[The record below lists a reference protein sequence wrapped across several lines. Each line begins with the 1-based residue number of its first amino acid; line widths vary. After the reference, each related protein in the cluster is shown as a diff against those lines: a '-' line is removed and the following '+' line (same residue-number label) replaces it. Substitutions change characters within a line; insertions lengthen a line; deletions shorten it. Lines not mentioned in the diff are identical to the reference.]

1 MEKNEDIEE
10 TQTISPL
17 DLDEENEN
25 KEKKPSKKTV
35 IIASAIAAIVVLA
48 GVGGYAYASNS
59 AYGSY
64 ASRVESAKEADS
76 KLVKK
81 IAEAQS
87 LVKATKESDVL
98 DKAVLDSLS
107 KSLKVGESRKGVP
120 TSSHAA
126 KWNLWS
132 VSKANASVSNDM
144 TEANDSINAIGK
156 AMRGVEAS
164 KTAKQVKDAKDALD
178 KTVESSESLY
188 KDSEGKVQ
196 DDKTRESLK
205 TAIDNAKK
213 TSGDKKADVKSL
225 TAANDTLSKAVKAV
239 NDSKNA
245 KAQADAQKQAQ
256 EQAQQAQAQS
266 VGTPSGGYSSYAYP
280 NVGGS
285 YSGRTNQS
293 APSYSNTG
301 SPSGGSTS
309 SGTSNGGTWDWK
321 NAKDSMGGGFR
332 PITKDNIN
340 ADGSVTLGGDSHGN
354 TW

>member
-1 MEKNEDIEE
+1 MAEEEKTPDVSEKSGKKR
-10 TQTISPL
+10 TI
-17 DLDEENEN
+17 
-25 KEKKPSKKTV
+25 
-35 IIASAIAAIVVLA
+35 IIATVAAVVVFA
-48 GVGGYAYASNS
+48 GVGGYAYASNV
-59 AYGSY
+59 AYDSY
-64 ASRVESAKEADS
+64 ASRVESAKESDS

-87 LVKATKESDVL
+87 LVKATKETDVL
-98 DKAVLDSLS
+98 DKTTLTSLNE
-107 KSLKVGESRKGVP
+107 SLKVGESRKGVP
-120 TSSHAA
+120 ASSHAV

-132 VSKANASVSNDM
+132 VSKAKTIVSNDM

-164 KTAKQVKDAKDALD
+164 KTAKQVKDAKAALD
-178 KTVESSESLY
+178 KTITDAENLY

-196 DDKTRESLK
+196 DNKTRESLK
-205 TAIDNAKK
+205 TAIDNTKK

-225 TAANDTLSKAVKAV
+225 TAANDTLSKAVKSV

-256 EQAQQAQAQS
+256 EQAQQAQAQAQS
-266 VGTPSGGYSSYAYP
+266 VGTPSGGYSGYAYP

-285 YSGRTNQS
+285 YSGGTSQS

-301 SPSGGSTS
+301 SPSGGSVS
-309 SGTSNGGTWDWK
+309 GGTSNGGTWDWK
-321 NAKDSMGGGFR
+321 NAKDSVGGGFS

-340 ADGSVTLGGDSHGN
+340 PDGSATGGGDSHGN
-354 TW
+354 MW

>member
-1 MEKNEDIEE
+1 MGKDQDAEDKGNGRKAIGK
-10 TQTISPL
+10 TIAII
-17 DLDEENEN
+17 
-25 KEKKPSKKTV
+25 TAITAAV
-35 IIASAIAAIVVLA
+35 ILA

-59 AYGSY
+59 AYDSY
-64 ASRVESAKEADS
+64 ASRVESAKESDS

-98 DKAVLDSLS
+98 DKTVLDSLS
-107 KSLKVGESRKGVP
+107 KSVKTGETRKGIPDVGNV
-120 TSSHAA
+120 A

-132 VSKANASVSNDM
+132 ISKAKTIISNDM
-144 TEANDSINAIGK
+144 TEADDSINAIGK
-156 AMRGVEAS
+156 AMGKVEAS
-164 KTAKQVKDAKDALD
+164 KTAKQVKDAKAALD
-178 KTVESSESLY
+178 KTITDAENLY

-196 DDKTRESLK
+196 DNKTRESLK

-225 TAANDTLSKAVKAV
+225 TAANDTLSKAVKSV

-256 EQAQQAQAQS
+256 EQAQQAQAQAQS
-266 VGTPSGGYSSYAYP
+266 VGTPSGGYSGYAYP

-285 YSGRTNQS
+285 YSGGTSQS

-301 SPSGGSTS
+301 SPSGGSVS
-309 SGTSNGGTWDWK
+309 GGTSNGGTWDWK
-321 NAKDSMGGGFR
+321 NAKDSVGGGFS

-340 ADGSVTLGGDSHGN
+340 PDGSATGGGDSHGN
-354 TW
+354 MW

>member
-1 MEKNEDIEE
+1 MGKDQDAGDKGNGRKAIGK
-10 TQTISPL
+10 TIAI
-17 DLDEENEN
+17 
-25 KEKKPSKKTV
+25 TAAV
-35 IIASAIAAIVVLA
+35 ILA

-59 AYGSY
+59 AYDSY
-64 ASRVESAKEADS
+64 ESRVESDKESDS

-98 DKAVLDSLS
+98 DKAVLDSLN

-132 VSKANASVSNDM
+132 VSKAKTIVSNDM
-144 TEANDSINAIGK
+144 TEADDSINAIGK
-156 AMRGVEAS
+156 AMGKVEAS

-178 KTVESSESLY
+178 KTITDAENLY

-196 DDKTRESLK
+196 DNKTRESLK

-213 TSGDKKADVKSL
+213 TSSDKKADVKSL

-256 EQAQQAQAQS
+256 EQAQQAQAQAQS
-266 VGTPSGGYSSYAYP
+266 VGTPSGGYSGYAYP

-285 YSGRTNQS
+285 YSGRASQS

-301 SPSGGSTS
+301 SPSGGSVS
-309 SGTSNGGTWDWK
+309 GGTSTGGTWDWK
-321 NAKDSMGGGFR
+321 NAKDSVGGGFS

-340 ADGSVTLGGDSHGN
+340 PDGSATGGGDSHGN
-354 TW
+354 MW

>member
-1 MEKNEDIEE
+1 MAEEEKTPDVSEKSGKRR
-10 TQTISPL
+10 TI
-17 DLDEENEN
+17 
-25 KEKKPSKKTV
+25 
-35 IIASAIAAIVVLA
+35 IIAAVAAVVVFA

-59 AYGSY
+59 AYDSY
-64 ASRVESAKEADS
+64 ASRVESAKESDS
-76 KLVKK
+76 KLAKK

-98 DKAVLDSLS
+98 DKTVLDSLS

-120 TSSHAA
+120 ASSHAA

-132 VSKANASVSNDM
+132 ISKAKTIISNDM

-156 AMRGVEAS
+156 AMGKVEAS
-164 KTAKQVKDAKDALD
+164 KTAKQVKDARTTLD

-225 TAANDTLSKAVKAV
+225 TTANDTLSKAVKAV

-256 EQAQQAQAQS
+256 EQAQVQAQS
-266 VGTPSGGYSSYAYP
+266 NGVSSETYSNSGYSNSGGSYS
-280 NVGGS
+280 NNGGGS
-285 YSGRTNQS
+285 YSGGSSQYTQPQNSNNCTQYGCNGYDYRKDFDS
-293 APSYSNTG
+293 A
-301 SPSGGSTS
+301 
-309 SGTSNGGTWDWK
+309 
-321 NAKDSMGGGFR
+321 GGGFA

-340 ADGSVTLGGDSHGN
+340 QDGSITIGGDSHGN
-354 TW
+354 MW

>member
-1 MEKNEDIEE
+1 MAEEKNILDVSEKSGKKR
-10 TQTISPL
+10 TIAA
-17 DLDEENEN
+17 
-25 KEKKPSKKTV
+25 V
-35 IIASAIAAIVVLA
+35 AAVVVAIAGI
-48 GVGGYAYASNS
+48 GGYAYASNA
-59 AYGSY
+59 AYDSY
-64 ASRVESAKEADS
+64 ESRVESAKESDS
-76 KLVKK
+76 KLAKK

-98 DKAVLDSLS
+98 DKTVLDSLN
-107 KSLKVGESRKGVP
+107 KSLKTGESRKGVP
-120 TSSHAA
+120 VSAHAV

-156 AMRGVEAS
+156 AMGKVEAS

-178 KTVESSESLY
+178 KTVESAESLY

-213 TSGDKKADVKSL
+213 SSGDKKADVKSL

-245 KAQADAQKQAQ
+245 KAQADAQNQAQ
-256 EQAQQAQAQS
+256 EQAQVQVQS
-266 VGTPSGGYSSYAYP
+266 NGASSETYSNSGYSNSGGSYS
-280 NVGGS
+280 NNGGGS
-285 YSGRTNQS
+285 YSGGSGQYTQPQNSNNCTQYGCNGYDYRKDFDS
-293 APSYSNTG
+293 AG
-301 SPSGGSTS
+301 
-309 SGTSNGGTWDWK
+309 GGT
-321 NAKDSMGGGFR
+321 A

-340 ADGSVTLGGDSHGN
+340 QDGSITIGGDSHGN
-354 TW
+354 MW